1 MRYLEPRTDVPA
13 KDDWSTRLVLEENR
27 FSTEH
32 KIVSVIAVVTFVV
45 CFFVPMTAGNIA
57 AIVVLGFMLFMNVL
71 SPLIGLAGRRAKR
84 RGLLNEPWRRVPAT
98 VADNDDEPWDL
109 LLLDGM
115 ALKGSLHDLPDMVLD
130 RQEVFVCGP
139 DADGRVMVRAAGFT
153 AMRPAEVVDP
163 EEYQAKERV
172 ERPLG
177 RPADDPAVQEV
188 VAATWIVTMVRV
200 VTLFGVVVTGVLVA
214 LSVSPLAPTGL
225 VAAALV
231 ALPLLD
237 LRMVLRNVRRQRDA
251 QLAAERSEQWT
262 PVPIRLFPE
271 RPGHHLAGV
280 AELPDGPALVR
291 FPNLVLEVVAN
302 VADTKVMWIAGTHEN
317 VLAVGVP
324 YVNSLTYAV
333 VLPHGVT
340 QEGDPMSWWR
350 RLRPQQRLGLP

>member
-45 CFFVPMTAGNIA
+45 CFFMPMTAGNIA
-57 AIVVLGFMLFMNVL
+57 AIVVLGFMLLTTVV
-71 SPLIGLAGRRAKR
+71 SPLIGLAGSRAKR
-84 RGLLNEPWRRVPAT
+84 RGLLNEPWRRLPAA
-98 VADNDDEPWDL
+98 VADNPDEPWDL

-115 ALKGSLHDLPDMVLD
+115 VLKGSLHDLTDVVRD

-139 DADGRVMVRAAGFT
+139 DAEGRAMVRAAGHA
-153 AMRPAEVVDP
+153 AMRPAVVDQG
-163 EEYQAKERV
+163 EYRAEERV

-188 VAATWIVTMVRV
+188 LAATWIVTTVGVM
-200 VTLFGVVVTGVLVA
+200 TLLSVVVTGVLVA

-225 VAAALV
+225 VTAALV
-231 ALPLLD
+231 ATSLLD
-237 LRMVLRNVRRQRDA
+237 LPMILQSVRRQRDA
-251 QLAAERSEQWT
+251 QRSVAGSEQWT

-271 RPGHHLAGV
+271 RPGHHLAGI
-280 AELPDGPALVR
+280 ADLPDGPALVR
-291 FPNLVLEVVAN
+291 FPNPTLDVIAN
-302 VADTKVMWIAGTHEN
+302 IADTKVMWIAGTHEN

-324 YVNSLTYAV
+324 YVNSLTHAV

-340 QEGDPMSWWR
+340 RESDPMSWLR
-350 RLRPQQRLGLP
+350 RLRPQRLLGLPN